1 MNASGDQIR
10 VPNDEE
16 GDRERGSFTIAR
28 PRGEGTNARGER
40 IDHSRGGRLNGRG
53 QVMTSMDG
61 NFKRK
66 ACIIVTC
73 LVVVLVVI
81 VVTIVA
87 SLSG

>member
-28 PRGEGTNARGER
+28 PRGEG